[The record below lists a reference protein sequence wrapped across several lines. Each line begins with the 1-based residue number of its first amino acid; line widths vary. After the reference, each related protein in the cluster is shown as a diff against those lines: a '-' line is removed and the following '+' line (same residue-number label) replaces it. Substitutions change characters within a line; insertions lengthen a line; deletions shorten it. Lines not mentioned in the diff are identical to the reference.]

1 MSEEKAIASWEQ
13 FEQLDIRTGTVLSA
27 ELLQGAKKP
36 AYKLQI
42 DFGAI
47 GIKNSSAQIT
57 QHYTPEQLINT
68 TIIAIINFPEKRIAG
83 FKSECLVL
91 GIYKED
97 ESIVLLRPSQPV
109 KNGLKIG

>member
-1 MSEEKAIASWEQ
+1 MSKVITTASWEQ
-13 FEQLDIRTGTVLSA
+13 FEQLDIRTGTIVSA
-27 ELLQGAKKP
+27 EPLQGARKP

-42 DFGAI
+42 DFGPL

-57 QHYTPEQLINT
+57 QHYSPEQLIST

-91 GIYKED
+91 GVYTED
-97 ESIVLLRPSQPV
+97 ESVVLLQPSHPV